1 MVVKVSE
8 ALLKGR
14 RGIAVDAEKVSVA
27 DRIKNEASLQG
38 LSIGT
43 VAVLSNINGNKLH
56 SILRGDSG
64 ITEIEL
70 ERLEATLGIEIPR
83 DRLTPVRYKLTT

>member
-1 MVVKVSE
+1 MSKGVSE

-27 DRIKNEASLQG
+27 DWIKNEASLQG

-43 VAVLSNINGNKLH
+43 VATLSNINGKKLH
-56 SILRGDSG
+56 TILAGGCS

-83 DRLTPVRYKLTT
+83 DRLTPVKYKLTT

>member
-1 MVVKVSE
+1 MAAKTSE

-14 RGIAVDAEKVSVA
+14 RGIAVNPEKVSVA
-27 DRIKNEASLQG
+27 DWIRNEIALQG

-64 ITEIEL
+64 ITEKEL

-83 DRLTPVRYKLTT
+83 DRLTPVRYML